1 MERVSRR
8 TNIPT
13 RIYIYAMRIDIS
25 IIGIVRKWKFVL
37 RDVFRLFRAKK
48 KFFPDNC
55 IYTYTVLYYYIVA
68 AVLVV
73 HTS

>member
-13 RIYIYAMRIDIS
+13 YKYIWHAYRYH
-25 IIGIVRKWKFVL
+25 IGILRKWKFVL

-48 KFFPDNC
+48 FFPDNY
-55 IYTYTVLYYYIVA
+55 IYTYIYSTTIVL
-68 AVLVV
+68 
-73 HTS
+73 